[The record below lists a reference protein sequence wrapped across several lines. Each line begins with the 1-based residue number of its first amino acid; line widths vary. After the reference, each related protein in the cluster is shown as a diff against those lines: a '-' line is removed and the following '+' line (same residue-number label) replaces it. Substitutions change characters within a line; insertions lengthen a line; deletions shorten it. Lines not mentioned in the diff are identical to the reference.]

1 MTERTAIFNHPQE
14 RKPSFRL
21 ALCAVFLAVA
31 VIGLGAFTRLVDA
44 GLGCPDWPGCY
55 GHILWPNSSHEIVA
69 AEQAFPDAPVE
80 LDKTWPEMVHR
91 YFASGLGL
99 FIIALT
105 IISIRHRKLPD
116 QPLKLPLFLLFFVIL
131 QGIFGAW
138 TVTLKLLPQVVTGHL
153 IGGFTTF
160 TLMVILTLRLSGMRF
175 RKISLLNKA
184 LKPKKL
190 AALTLFAVII
200 QIFLGGW
207 TTSNYAAMACP
218 DLFTCQTQWWPEA
231 DFKTGFDLIHPI
243 GPNYQGGALAL
254 PARIAIHLSHRIG
267 AIVVS
272 TLSLLLIAVLVMRS
286 LYAWALGLTV
296 LVVIQVCLGLSNVY
310 FGLPL
315 SVAVLHN
322 LFGALLLIY
331 LTVLNLVLNRKEPIY
346 V

>member
-1 MTERTAIFNHPQE
+1 MSFN
-14 RKPSFRL
+14 RVKPGFWL
-21 ALCAVFLAVA
+21 ALIATFVVS
-31 VIGLGAFTRLVDA
+31 VVVVLGAYTRLVDA
-44 GLGCPDWPGCY
+44 GLGCPDWPTCY
-55 GHILWPNSSHEIVA
+55 GHFWAPTTEGEIAAANS
-69 AEQAFPDAPVE
+69 AFPEIPVD
-80 LDKTWPEMVHR
+80 LNKTWPEMVHR

-99 FIIALT
+99 FIIAIT
-105 IISIRHRKLPD
+105 VVSFRNRKLAD
-116 QPLKLPLFLLFFVIL
+116 QPLKLPLFLLFFVIV

-138 TVTLKLLPQVVTGHL
+138 TVTMKLLPQVVTAHL
-153 IGGFTTF
+153 LGGFTTF
-160 TLMVILTLRLSGMRF
+160 TLLVILTLRLSGLKF

-184 LKPKKL
+184 IKPKKL

-218 DLFTCQTQWWPEA
+218 DLLTCQTQWWPEA
-231 DFKTGFDLIHPI
+231 DFKTGFDILHPI
-243 GPNYQGGALAL
+243 GPNYQGGALDL

-272 TLSLLLIAVLVMRS
+272 VLSLMLIGVLFLRS
-286 LYAWALGLTV
+286 LNVWAIGLTV
-296 LVVIQVCLGLSNVY
+296 LVTIQVSLGLSNVY

-331 LTVLNLVLNRKEPIY
+331 LAVLNVVLNRKEPVY

>member
-1 MTERTAIFNHPQE
+1 MSFN
-14 RKPSFRL
+14 RVKPGFWL
-21 ALCAVFLAVA
+21 ALIATIVVS
-31 VIGLGAFTRLVDA
+31 VVVVLGAFTRLVDA
-44 GLGCPDWPGCY
+44 GLGCPDWPTCY
-55 GHILWPNSSHEIVA
+55 GHFWAPTTEGEIAVANSA
-69 AEQAFPDAPVE
+69 YPDIPVD
-80 LDKTWPEMVHR
+80 LNKTWPEMVHR

-99 FIIALT
+99 FIIAIT
-105 IISIRHRKLPD
+105 VVSFRHRKSVD
-116 QPLKLPLFLLFFVIL
+116 QPFKLPLFLLFFVIV

-160 TLMVILTLRLSGMRF
+160 TLLVILTLRLSGIKF

-190 AALTLFAVII
+190 AALTLFAVIL

-218 DLFTCQTQWWPEA
+218 DLFTCQAQWWPEA
-231 DFKTGFDLIHPI
+231 DFKTGFDILHPI
-243 GPNYQGGALAL
+243 GPNYQGGALDL

-272 TLSLLLIAVLVMRS
+272 VLSLMLIGVLFLRGLSV
-286 LYAWALGLTV
+286 WALGLTV
-296 LVVIQVCLGLSNVY
+296 LLTIQVSLGLSNVH

-331 LTVLNLVLNRKEPIY
+331 LAVLNLVLNRKEPVY